1 MNDSVITKN
10 RRETV
15 IEITGSEN
23 SLPNKSNEIKRKKVS
38 FAPLR
43 KLSVP
48 QPNSPIQKNT
58 LHSSPICQSTPIE
71 QFTDS
76 HFEFTKSRL
85 DSKEIKHIQ
94 NLCQIIRLPDI
105 EKHILEHRY
114 IPMLQSYEKHYR
126 SYCVVF
132 KLFHC
137 IVQTGSL
144 IVPALLTIEQYYN
157 QCDQTSAIFWATWG
171 ISLMVGLVANYLK
184 LFKIDKKHYTLKNT
198 YYNLLS
204 IKIQSQILMIMEI
217 IFDLMFNPLMILAF
231 NNQICLEKIINKLIK
246 KKPFL
251 NLSIKLLINEPKL
264 LTN

>member
-1 MNDSVITKN
+1 M
-10 RRETV
+10 
-15 IEITGSEN
+15 IEF
-23 SLPNKSNEIKRKKVS
+23 PNKKKQVTFS
-38 FAPLR
+38 EDIQSKPSTSL
-43 KLSVP
+43 KKSPPNDLLVP
-48 QPNSPIQKNT
+48 DPV
-58 LHSSPICQSTPIE
+58 CQSTPIE
-71 QFTDS
+71 QFAES
-76 HFEFTKSRL
+76 QFEFTKSRL

-157 QCDQTSAIFWATWG
+157 QCDQTSAIFWTTWG
-171 ISLMVGLVANYLK
+171 ISLMVGLIANYLK

-198 YYNLLS
+198 YYNLLAEGWNYIS
-204 IKIQSQILMIMEI
+204 LV
-217 IFDLMFNPLMILAF
+217 DRYGP
-231 NNQICLEKIINKLIK
+231 
-246 KKPFL
+246 KKPLDDNAHYCKFPL
-251 NLSIKLLINEPKL
+251 FCQEIDKMDKRSTSKKLMSIRPPSKKNSKQSTNLPRNSVYYRNSFANLSDSLGSPF
-264 LTN
+264 